1 MIQNLTI
8 NYSCD
13 GIEVTLS
20 ANDNAPLGNPPY
32 NMAAMFAKV
41 MRDSNANEKIVIQ
54 ELAEAFD
61 YEIKNPNESA

>member
-20 ANDNAPLGNPPY
+20 TNDDTLLDSLPY

-41 MRDSNANEKIVIQ
+41 IRDSYANKAIILN
-54 ELAEAFD
+54 ELAETFG
-61 YEIKNPNESA
+61 YEMKNLNESA

>member
-8 NYSCD
+8 NYKCD

-20 ANDNAPLGNPPY
+20 ANDNAPLGNLPY

-41 MRDSNANEKIVIQ
+41 MKDSNANEKIVIQ
-54 ELAEAFD
+54 ELIQTFGCYD
-61 YEIKNPNESA
+61 IDSDESA

>member
-20 ANDNAPLGNPPY
+20 ANDNAPLGNLPY

-41 MRDSNANEKIVIQ
+41 MKDSNANEKTVIQ
-54 ELAEAFD
+54 ELIQTFGCYD
-61 YEIKNPNESA
+61 IDSDESA